1 MGLLMVK
8 VKCARWPCLLCRGAQ
23 AEWDV
28 QELREAL
35 PLPQPQPRGFPAR
48 QTEAHGPLQG
58 ALSRET
64 PVQLRRAHGELTS
77 PREEEVEGEE
87 EEEGILTDFTVQSR
101 SVRKFL
107 MPASFIRSGAVC
119 SSRRDVPLRLGIGA
133 ALPQGSGADGG
144 SVSDHHGA
152 EGHWEHRQLWVS
164 MRNHTRLASVQKHF
178 PLPLC
183 VIHPFIFYVRLSTML
198 SRKNNIV
205 PSQGYDTL
213 GG

>member
-1 MGLLMVK
+1 MGLLIVK
-8 VKCARWPCLLCRGAQ
+8 VKCALSLCLFCRGAQ

-35 PLPQPQPRGFPAR
+35 PLPQPPPRGFPAR

-58 ALSRET
+58 ALGRET

-77 PREEEVEGEE
+77 PREEEVVGEE

-101 SVRKFL
+101 SVGKLL
-107 MPASFIRSGAVC
+107 MPAYFIRSGAVC

-164 MRNHTRLASVQKHF
+164 MRNHTRLASVQKRF

-183 VIHPFIFYVRLSTML
+183 VIHPFILRESINYAVL
-198 SRKNNIV
+198 KK
-205 PSQGYDTL
+205 
-213 GG
+213 